1 MYVNKFVEL
10 LNKELKEGLGCTEIA
25 SIGLACAK
33 ASELIDGEVEKL
45 DLVIDIG
52 LFKNAHGVTIPNTDK
67 YGIKLAA
74 SLGAI
79 LKNSQKELTLFQDID
94 RKIINKAEN
103 LIIKEKVNVDVK
115 YINKFYIDVKVYGK
129 DEWAEVLVID
139 SYQNI
144 VKIIKDDK
152 VIFYKQEKAKEEI
165 IDITKVTINEIIEEI
180 EKIPIEELDFI
191 REAIEMNLS
200 LAEKGINKKLDRGVA
215 FGLNSLMEKGV
226 IKDDLINKVCLYT
239 TAASDARMAGLGS
252 STMTLMGSGNKGI
265 QAIVPVAMT
274 GKFKNVEEEKIIRGV
289 AISCLI
295 TIYIRQWVSIVS
307 PLCGTS
313 LAAIGASAGITY
325 ILGGPI
331 KNIEGSIKNMCGGV
345 TGIICDEVKEGC
357 SLKIRTNTEN
367 ALMSAYLSMEDIVS
381 ITKDNI
387 IEDRVEDIIKSLS
400 LTSLLRARKNQ

>member
-129 DEWAEVLVID
+129 DEWTEVLVID

-325 ILGGPI
+325 ILGGRM

-345 TGIICDEVKEGC
+345 AGIICDELKEGC

>member
-325 ILGGPI
+325 ILGGRM

-345 TGIICDEVKEGC
+345 TGIICDELKEGC

>member
-129 DEWAEVLVID
+129 DGWAEVLVID

-325 ILGGPI
+325 ILGGRM

-345 TGIICDEVKEGC
+345 TGIICDELKEGC

-387 IEDRVEDIIKSLS
+387 IEDRVEDIIKNLS
-400 LTSLLRARKNQ
+400 LTSLLRARKN

>member
-226 IKDDLINKVCLYT
+226 VKDDLINKVCLYT

>member
-129 DEWAEVLVID
+129 DGWAEVLVLD

-144 VKIIKDDK
+144 VKIIKNGK

-165 IDITKVTINEIIEEI
+165 IDITKATINEIIEEI

-325 ILGGPI
+325 ILGGRI

-387 IEDRVEDIIKSLS
+387 IEDRVEDIIKNLS
-400 LTSLLRARKNQ
+400 LTSLLRARKN

>member
-129 DEWAEVLVID
+129 DGWAEVLVLD

-144 VKIIKDDK
+144 VKIIKNGK

-165 IDITKVTINEIIEEI
+165 IDITKATINEIIEEI

-200 LAEKGINKKLDRGVA
+200 LAENGINKKLDRGVA

-325 ILGGPI
+325 ILGGRI

-387 IEDRVEDIIKSLS
+387 IEDRVEDIIKNLS
-400 LTSLLRARKNQ
+400 LTSLLRARKN

>member
-33 ASELIDGEVEKL
+33 ASELIDEEVEKL

>member
-325 ILGGPI
+325 ILGGRM

-345 TGIICDEVKEGC
+345 TGIICDELKEGC

-387 IEDRVEDIIKSLS
+387 IEDRVEDIIKNLS
-400 LTSLLRARKNQ
+400 LTSLLRARKN

>member
-1 MYVNKFVEL
+1 MSVNKFIEL

-45 DLVIDIG
+45 DLVVDIR
-52 LFKNAHGVTIPNTDK
+52 LFKNAHGVTIPNTNK

-115 YINKFYIDVKVYGK
+115 YIDKFYIDVKVYGK
-129 DEWAEVLVID
+129 DEWAEVLVLD

-144 VKIIKDDK
+144 VKIIKNGK
-152 VIFYKQEKAKEEI
+152 VIFYKQERAKEEI

-191 REAIEMNLS
+191 KEAIEMNLS
-200 LAEKGINKKLDRGVA
+200 LAENGINKKLDRGVA
-215 FGLNSLMEKGV
+215 FGLNNLMKKGV

-239 TAASDARMAGLGS
+239 TAASDARMAGLRS
-252 STMTLMGSGNKGI
+252 STMTLLGSGNKGI

-325 ILGGPI
+325 VLGGQI
-331 KNIEGSIKNMCGGV
+331 KDIEGSIKNMCGGV
-345 TGIICDEVKEGC
+345 TGIICDGVKEGC

-381 ITKDNI
+381 ITKDSIN
-387 IEDRVEDIIKSLS
+387 EDKVEEIIKNLS
-400 LTSLLRARKNQ
+400 LTTLLRVKNQ

>member
-1 MYVNKFVEL
+1 MCVNKFVEL

-129 DEWAEVLVID
+129 DGWAEVLVLD

-144 VKIIKDDK
+144 VKIIKNGK

-165 IDITKVTINEIIEEI
+165 IDITKATINEIIEEI

-200 LAEKGINKKLDRGVA
+200 LAENGINKKLDRGVA

-325 ILGGPI
+325 ILGGRI

-387 IEDRVEDIIKSLS
+387 IEDRVEDIIKNLS
-400 LTSLLRARKNQ
+400 LTSLLRARKN

>member
-1 MYVNKFVEL
+1 MCVNKFVEL

>member
-1 MYVNKFVEL
+1 M

-325 ILGGPI
+325 ILGGRM

-345 TGIICDEVKEGC
+345 TGIICDELKEGC

>member
-387 IEDRVEDIIKSLS
+387 IEDRVEDIIKNLS
-400 LTSLLRARKNQ
+400 LTSLLRARKN

>member
-1 MYVNKFVEL
+1 VYVNKFVEL

-400 LTSLLRARKNQ
+400 LTSLLRARKN

>member
-1 MYVNKFVEL
+1 
-10 LNKELKEGLGCTEIA
+10 GLGCTEIA

-79 LKNSQKELTLFQDID
+79 LKNSQKELTIFQDID

-103 LIIKEKVNVDVK
+103 LINKEKVNVDVK

-165 IDITKVTINEIIEEI
+165 IDITKVTINEIIEE
-180 EKIPIEELDFI
+180 
-191 REAIEMNLS
+191 
-200 LAEKGINKKLDRGVA
+200 
-215 FGLNSLMEKGV
+215 
-226 IKDDLINKVCLYT
+226 
-239 TAASDARMAGLGS
+239 
-252 STMTLMGSGNKGI
+252 
-265 QAIVPVAMT
+265 
-274 GKFKNVEEEKIIRGV
+274 
-289 AISCLI
+289 
-295 TIYIRQWVSIVS
+295 
-307 PLCGTS
+307 
-313 LAAIGASAGITY
+313 
-325 ILGGPI
+325 
-331 KNIEGSIKNMCGGV
+331 
-345 TGIICDEVKEGC
+345 
-357 SLKIRTNTEN
+357 
-367 ALMSAYLSMEDIVS
+367 
-381 ITKDNI
+381 
-387 IEDRVEDIIKSLS
+387 
-400 LTSLLRARKNQ
+400 

>member
-33 ASELIDGEVEKL
+33 ASELIDEEVEKL

-226 IKDDLINKVCLYT
+226 VKDDLINKVCLYT

>member
-129 DEWAEVLVID
+129 DGWAEVLVLD

-144 VKIIKDDK
+144 VKIIKNGK

-165 IDITKVTINEIIEEI
+165 IDITKATINEIIEEI

-200 LAEKGINKKLDRGVA
+200 LAENGINKKLDRGVA

-325 ILGGPI
+325 ILGGRI

-345 TGIICDEVKEGC
+345 TGIICDEVKEGR

-387 IEDRVEDIIKSLS
+387 IEDRVEDIIKNLS
-400 LTSLLRARKNQ
+400 LTSLLRARKN

>member
-165 IDITKVTINEIIEEI
+165 IDITKATINEIIEEI

-200 LAEKGINKKLDRGVA
+200 LAENGINKKLDRGVA

-325 ILGGPI
+325 ILGGRI

-345 TGIICDEVKEGC
+345 TGIICDEVKEGR

-387 IEDRVEDIIKSLS
+387 IEDRVEDIIKNLS
-400 LTSLLRARKNQ
+400 LTSLLRARKN

>member
-129 DEWAEVLVID
+129 DGWAEVLVLD

-144 VKIIKDDK
+144 VKIIKNGK

-165 IDITKVTINEIIEEI
+165 IDITKATINEIIEEI

-200 LAEKGINKKLDRGVA
+200 LAENGINKKLDRGVA

-239 TAASDARMAGLGS
+239 TAASDARMAGIGS

-325 ILGGPI
+325 ILGGRI

-387 IEDRVEDIIKSLS
+387 IEDRVEDIIKNLS
-400 LTSLLRARKNQ
+400 LTSLLRARKN

>member
-1 MYVNKFVEL
+1 M
-10 LNKELKEGLGCTEIA
+10 
-25 SIGLACAK
+25 
-33 ASELIDGEVEKL
+33 
-45 DLVIDIG
+45 
-52 LFKNAHGVTIPNTDK
+52 
-67 YGIKLAA
+67 
-74 SLGAI
+74 
-79 LKNSQKELTLFQDID
+79 
-94 RKIINKAEN
+94 
-103 LIIKEKVNVDVK
+103 
-115 YINKFYIDVKVYGK
+115 
-129 DEWAEVLVID
+129 VID

>member
-74 SLGAI
+74 SLGPI

-129 DEWAEVLVID
+129 DGWAEVLVLD

-144 VKIIKDDK
+144 VKIIKNGK

-165 IDITKVTINEIIEEI
+165 IDITKATINEIIEEI

-325 ILGGPI
+325 ILGGRM

-345 TGIICDEVKEGC
+345 TGIICDELKEGC

-387 IEDRVEDIIKSLS
+387 IEDRVEDIIKNLS
-400 LTSLLRARKNQ
+400 LTSLLRARKN

>member
-387 IEDRVEDIIKSLS
+387 IEDRVEDIIKNLS